1 MGLGDFI
8 KGAAKIVGGVGGIAC
23 PKCGSFNVDRCKEDK
38 DGTKGRCFCNDCFT
52 EWKCI
57 ARSTDPKCKDD
68 CYITTAT
75 LTALNKCDDKCYELE
90 TFRWYRDNILLKEEP
105 DGKALVEEYYKTAP
119 LIVEKIENSPEREK
133 VYKHLWEH
141 YLKPCLEAIEKRE
154 YKKVKELYVSMVRNL
169 QKKYLK

>member
-1 MGLGDFI
+1 MCEAEVEIG
-8 KGAAKIVGGVGGIAC
+8 
-23 PKCGSFNVDRCKEDK
+23 
-38 DGTKGRCFCNDCFT
+38 
-52 EWKCI
+52 
-57 ARSTDPKCKDD
+57 

-90 TFRWYRDNILLKEEP
+90 TFRWYRDNVLLKEEP

-119 LIVEKIENSPEREK
+119 LIVEKINKSPERKK
-133 VYKHLWEH
+133 VYKHLWEN
-141 YLKPCLEAIEKRE
+141 YLKPCLEAIEKGE